1 MTGQAMVR
9 RIWPLAGKSLG
20 CMAMTEI
27 VLRVRLIGGEHLDV
41 TYDEAG
47 GAPEQ
52 VVEQVISTLPKTTAY
67 CTAGT
72 NQRGL
77 TR

>member
-1 MTGQAMVR
+1 
-9 RIWPLAGKSLG
+9 
-20 CMAMTEI
+20 MTEI

-52 VVEQVISTLPKTTAY
+52 VVEQVISTLAEDNGVLHCRERTS
-67 CTAGT
+67 AG
-72 NQRGL
+72 
-77 TR
+77 